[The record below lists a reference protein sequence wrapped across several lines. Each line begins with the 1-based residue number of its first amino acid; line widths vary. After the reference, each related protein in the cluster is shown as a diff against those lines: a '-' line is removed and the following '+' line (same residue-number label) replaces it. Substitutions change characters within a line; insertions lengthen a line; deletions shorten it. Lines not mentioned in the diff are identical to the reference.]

1 MIVRHFSRIAFRPL
15 RLDYDISIVVDGPI
29 SGSKGVTHV
38 APMVVRSQPEPSWMP
53 NMWDEQIEI
62 AGEPRMAR
70 LSLYWV
76 PVVVYATLIFYLS
89 SLSHPEDL
97 APPLFEV
104 LSDTVLHAVEY
115 GILGVLCYRA
125 FRYAA
130 GDWAARY
137 AILLAIVTST
147 IYGLTDELHQA
158 FVPFRHADAL
168 DLLTDLAGATIGAWG
183 WYRMIER
190 SDDAGVP

>member
-1 MIVRHFSRIAFRPL
+1 
-15 RLDYDISIVVDGPI
+15 
-29 SGSKGVTHV
+29 
-38 APMVVRSQPEPSWMP
+38 
-53 NMWDEQIEI
+53 MWDEQIKI
-62 AGEPRMAR
+62 AGAPSTAR
-70 LSLYWV
+70 LSLYWA
-76 PVVVYATLIFYLS
+76 PVVVYAALIFYFS

-97 APPLFEV
+97 APPLFEL

-130 GDWAARY
+130 GAWGARS
-137 AILLAIVTST
+137 AILLAIVAAT

-158 FVPFRHADAL
+158 FVPLRQADAL

-190 SDDAGVP
+190 SDDASVP